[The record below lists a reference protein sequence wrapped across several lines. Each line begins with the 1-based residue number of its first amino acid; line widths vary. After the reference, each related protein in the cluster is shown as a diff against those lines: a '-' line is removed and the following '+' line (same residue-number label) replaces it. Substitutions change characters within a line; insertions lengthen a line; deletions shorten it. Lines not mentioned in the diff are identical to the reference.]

1 VIALLTFPNKKIR
14 AEVIKKYLQ
23 RQNKNKVVCFSCGN
37 ASKELKKQGLDV
49 LDISPY
55 GKLTANEWF
64 SSGEI
69 TELFPDR
76 FNATSGYLPFDL
88 MLEIGLAFKNYLGDL
103 EGEIKIPCGS
113 GETLLCLSL
122 VYNNDFIACYDNSN
136 SATTYDKEN
145 PLNVIVQ
152 RITKEVIIS

>member
-1 VIALLTFPNKKIR
+1 MLIFPNKKIR

-55 GKLTANEWF
+55 GKLIANDWF
-64 SSGEI
+64 TSGEI
-69 TELFPDR
+69 AELFPER

-88 MLEIGLAFKNYLGDL
+88 MIEIGLEFKNYLGEL
-103 EGEIKIPCGS
+103 KGVVNVPCGS

-122 VYNNDFIACYDNSN
+122 VYDNEFVACYDNSN
-136 SATTYDKEN
+136 SATIYDKEN
-145 PLNVIVQ
+145 PLNCIIQ
-152 RITKEVIIS
+152 RIAKEVIIS

>member
-1 VIALLTFPNKKIR
+1 MDLLTFPNKKIR

-37 ASKELKKQGLDV
+37 ASKELKNQGLDV

-55 GKLTANEWF
+55 GKLVANDWF
-64 SSGEI
+64 TSGEI
-69 TELFPDR
+69 AELFPDR

-88 MLEIGLAFKNYLGDL
+88 MLEIALEFKSYLGEL
-103 EGEIKIPCGS
+103 KGVVKVPCGS

-122 VYNNDFIACYDNSN
+122 VYDNKFVACYDNSN

-145 PLNVIVQ
+145 PLNDIIQ
-152 RITKEVIIS
+152 RIAKKVIIS

>member
-1 VIALLTFPNKKIR
+1 MDLLSFPNKKIR

-37 ASKELKKQGLDV
+37 ASKELKNQGLDV

-55 GKLTANEWF
+55 GKLVANDWF
-64 SSGEI
+64 TSGEI
-69 TELFPDR
+69 AELFPER

-88 MLEIGLAFKNYLGDL
+88 MLEIALKFKSYLGEL
-103 EGEIKIPCGS
+103 KGVVNVPCGS

-122 VYNNDFIACYDNSN
+122 VYDNEFVACYDNSN

-145 PLNVIVQ
+145 PLNDIIQ
-152 RITKEVIIS
+152 RIAKEVIIS